1 MKKRSPAIAD
11 GLESDTLTW
20 YEPMNRVELTKAAL
34 EAIFPVEEQEQGQS
48 DQVAADES
56 VESEQPIERLPG
68 VIATPYEKNGCHLDV
83 LCKPSQVVDIAV
95 ILDEN
100 DFFLESIAG
109 VDWLKKEQLE
119 IVYDYVR
126 YDHDQCRVMVRT
138 SVPRSKPEVPTISLV
153 IPGANWHE
161 RETFDFYGIIFEGHP
176 DLTRILLP
184 EDADFFP
191 LLKDYMP

>member
-1 MKKRSPAIAD
+1 
-11 GLESDTLTW
+11 
-20 YEPMNRVELTKAAL
+20 MNRVEQTKAAL
-34 EAIFPVEEQEQGQS
+34 EAIFPVEEQEQNKS
-48 DQVAADES
+48 TLVAAE
-56 VESEQPIERLPG
+56 EAGENEQPTERLPG
-68 VIATPYEKNGCHLDV
+68 VIATPFEKNGSHLDV
-83 LCKPSQVVDIAV
+83 LCEPSQVVDIAI

-119 IVYDYVR
+119 IVYDYTR
-126 YDHDQCRVMVRT
+126 YDHDQCRVTVRA
-138 SVPRSKPEVPTISLV
+138 SVPRSEPKVPTISLV

>member
-1 MKKRSPAIAD
+1 
-11 GLESDTLTW
+11 
-20 YEPMNRVELTKAAL
+20 MNRVEQTKAAL
-34 EAIFPVEEQEQGQS
+34 AAIFPAEEQGQN
-48 DQVAADES
+48 DNAQVVADES
-56 VESEQPIERLPG
+56 VENEQQLERLPG
-68 VIATPYEKNGCHLDV
+68 VIATPFEKYGSHLDV
-83 LCKPSQVVDIAV
+83 LCEPSQVVDVAV

-109 VDWLKKEQLE
+109 VDWLKEEKLE
-119 IVYDYVR
+119 VVYDYTR
-126 YDHDQCRVMVRT
+126 YDHDQCRVTVRT
-138 SVPRSKPEVPTISLV
+138 TVPRSKPEVPTISLV